1 MCGHRLDERLLD
13 PLPQKAP
20 AVLSKRPPSKETQ
33 HPISQRAPAAAR
45 YKKAPAAG
53 GPPSAAAPASPPRPP
68 ARDWPN
74 SRVSAAPNMRSATGR
89 GRGRTRAARA
99 PRREQAPRHAE
110 ASPAVLGRCSRG
122 AMAAQAA
129 RQCGNTAVGQGQGWG
144 WGKGWRNAVASH
156 LIIIKSSVI
165 IIKEAEE
172 CEGLSPGWRPPLQ

>member
-1 MCGHRLDERLLD
+1 M
-13 PLPQKAP
+13 
-20 AVLSKRPPSKETQ
+20 
-33 HPISQRAPAAAR
+33 
-45 YKKAPAAG
+45 
-53 GPPSAAAPASPPRPP
+53 
-68 ARDWPN
+68 
-74 SRVSAAPNMRSATGR
+74 
-89 GRGRTRAARA
+89 
-99 PRREQAPRHAE
+99 
-110 ASPAVLGRCSRG
+110 LGRCSRG